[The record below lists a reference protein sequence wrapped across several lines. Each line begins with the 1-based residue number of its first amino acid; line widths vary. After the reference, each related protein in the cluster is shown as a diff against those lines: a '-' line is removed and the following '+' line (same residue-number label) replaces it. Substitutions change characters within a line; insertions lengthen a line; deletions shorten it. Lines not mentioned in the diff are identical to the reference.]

1 MCNLQIELYNNMVE
15 ESNDGEEA
23 AKKAYK
29 AAREESD
36 NATEMA
42 AGNKVSSALIN
53 RVGIISLDSGLIY

>member
-1 MCNLQIELYNNMVE
+1 MCDLQIQLYNNMVE
-15 ESNDGEEA
+15 ESTDGEEA

-36 NATEMA
+36 NAAEMA

-53 RVGIISLDSGLIY
+53 RVTIISLNSGLLY